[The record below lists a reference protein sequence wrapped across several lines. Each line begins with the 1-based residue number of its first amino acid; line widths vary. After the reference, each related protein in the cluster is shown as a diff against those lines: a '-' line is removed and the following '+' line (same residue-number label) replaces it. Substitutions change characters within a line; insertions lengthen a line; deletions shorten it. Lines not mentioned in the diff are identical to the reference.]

1 MNILLTGATGYVG
14 GKLLGELE
22 RRGHRVRCLVRRP
35 EKLAGLTGPRTEVM
49 AGDATD
55 ADDLARACR
64 TPLVADPG
72 GDPGSGTGGAAAADD
87 PDAAADRI
95 DADRIDV
102 AYWLVHSMES
112 GVDFERA
119 DRLAAERFAA
129 AAQGAGVRR
138 LVYLGGLGADDDAL
152 SAHLRSRHEVGAIL
166 RASGLDVVEL
176 RASIIVGAGSF
187 SFDLVRTLVERLPV
201 MICPAW
207 LATPTQPIAIT
218 DVVAYL
224 VAALDLPPG
233 PPRIFEIGG
242 PDRVSYGAIMRE
254 YARQRGLWRLMI
266 PVPVLTPR
274 LSSLWLKLVTPE
286 YSKVGRKLIDGLKN
300 PTVVTNDAAA
310 RAFDVRPRDLATAV
324 AEAAE
329 QEDASFASRRWAAL
343 TGEPDE
349 AAVLGRV
356 AEKKPHRYGGRAA
369 GTRLV
374 DHRHVVVAAPPDR
387 AFAAIERIGGPN
399 GWYACDWLWQLRG
412 WMDRCIGGPGMTRGR
427 RDLERLV
434 AGDHLDCW
442 RVEVCERPRR
452 LRLAAEMKMPGRGWL
467 EFEVVPLAPD
477 GGDGRAPRVRIH
489 QTALFDPRG
498 LGGLAYWYA
507 IWPLHELVFRRM
519 LAGIA
524 RAASLSAG

>member
-1 MNILLTGATGYVG
+1 MRILLTGATGYVG
-14 GKLLGELE
+14 GVLLGELQ
-22 RRGHRVRCLVRRP
+22 RRGHVVRCLARRP
-35 EKLAGLTGPRTEVM
+35 EKLAGRTGPNTEVLP
-49 AGDATD
+49 GDASSEG
-55 ADDLARACR
+55 DLARAC
-64 TPLVADPG
+64 ADV
-72 GDPGSGTGGAAAADD
+72 
-87 PDAAADRI
+87 
-95 DADRIDV
+95 DV

-129 AAQGAGVRR
+129 AAKAAGVQRII
-138 LVYLGGLGADDDAL
+138 YLGGLGGDDDRL

-166 RASGLDVVEL
+166 RAGGLDVVEF
-176 RASIIVGAGSF
+176 RASIVIGAGSF

-207 LATPTQPIAIT
+207 LATPTQPIAIA

-224 VAALDLPPG
+224 AAAIGLPPG

-254 YARQRGLWRLMI
+254 YARQRGLTRLMI

-274 LSSLWLKLVTPE
+274 LSSLWLKLVTPR

-300 PTVVTNDAAA
+300 PTVVTSDAAL
-310 RAFDVRPRDLATAV
+310 REFEIQPRDLSTAV
-324 AEAAE
+324 RDAIRN
-329 QEDASFASRRWAAL
+329 EDREFAGKRWADLADVEDL
-343 TGEPDE
+343 P
-349 AAVLGRV
+349 R
-356 AEKKPHRYGGRAA
+356 RYGGRSA

-374 DHRHVVVAAPPDR
+374 DHRHTVVAVPAER
-387 AFAAIERIGGPN
+387 AFAAIERIGGGH
-399 GWYACDWLWQLRG
+399 GWYACDWLWAIRG
-412 WMDRCIGGPGMTRGR
+412 WMDTAMGGPGMSRGR
-427 RDLERLV
+427 RDPDRLMT
-434 AGDHLDCW
+434 GDVLDCW
-442 RVEVCERPRR
+442 RVESCEPPRR

-467 EFEVVPLAPD
+467 EFEVVPRD
-477 GGDGRAPRVRIH
+477 GDVTIH
-489 QTALFDPRG
+489 QTAVFDPKG

-524 RAASLSAG
+524 RHAVRG